1 MTESSVNESILNIKT
16 FHGYLEHIINSIEID
31 NYHEPTITK
40 ISEMI
45 TTYYDDINQENDNS
59 DDEGSLTTII
69 DSTKTNDSENESSD
83 SDTSDEEDSE
93 KTTSSLNSLTKNMI
107 KKDEYLLNFLENR
120 FENQNIEVYKNP
132 FFENRLDSFL
142 NSYTEY

>member
-1 MTESSVNESILNIKT
+1 MTESSVNDSILNIKT
-16 FHGYLEHIINSIEID
+16 FHGYLEHIINSIERD

-45 TTYYDDINQENDNS
+45 TKYYDDINQENENS

-69 DSTKTNDSENESSD
+69 DSTKTNDSDSESSD

-120 FENQNIEVYKNP
+120 FENQNIEIYKNP
-132 FFENRLDSFL
+132 YFENRLDSFF